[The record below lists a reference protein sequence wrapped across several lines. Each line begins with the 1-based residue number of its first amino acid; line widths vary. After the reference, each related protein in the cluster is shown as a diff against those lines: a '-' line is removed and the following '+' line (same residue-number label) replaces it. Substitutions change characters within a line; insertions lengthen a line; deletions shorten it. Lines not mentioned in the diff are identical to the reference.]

1 MPGSHILNKIGS
13 GGRPAA
19 ALTMFIFQGK
29 DLGRFGVKKEV
40 EAKTKKKGQQQG
52 GRGGVDSSQGE
63 RGRGC
68 SAGRK
73 RKGGMG
79 GRHQELDV
87 GRGGSSCSRSDGAN
101 MPVEKRA
108 KLDGKQGGGQGGM
121 MQRGEGDGGGGAPE
135 GVDGV
140 EMGKVSRIR
149 VGKGLRGALG
159 IVGGMLRR
167 HGRVPYARLLQRHC
181 GFDVGRDGEGQ
192 ATTSQERGGMAEEEN
207 EEMEEDVASGGQEGG
222 QRIPG
227 YESSTPGEWPRT
239 DRYKAPEEGGEYPAS
254 QSDMRGRAPPVVVG
268 GGKMLG
274 LGYSRPKGG
283 GEWEDETVS
292 VRQVVSMVRCVL
304 RRLLPRETWG
314 CRDNEAVFARA
325 LR

>member
-1 MPGSHILNKIGS
+1 M
-13 GGRPAA
+13 
-19 ALTMFIFQGK
+19 
-29 DLGRFGVKKEV
+29 V
-40 EAKTKKKGQQQG
+40 
-52 GRGGVDSSQGE
+52 
-63 RGRGC
+63 
-68 SAGRK
+68 
-73 RKGGMG
+73 
-79 GRHQELDV
+79 
-87 GRGGSSCSRSDGAN
+87 
-101 MPVEKRA
+101 
-108 KLDGKQGGGQGGM
+108 
-121 MQRGEGDGGGGAPE
+121 QRDEGDRGGGAPD

-140 EMGKVSRIR
+140 EMGKASRIR
-149 VGKGLRGALG
+149 VCKGLRGALG

-192 ATTSQERGGMAEEEN
+192 ATPQERGGVEEEEN
-207 EEMEEDVASGGQEGG
+207 EEMEEDVASGSQEGG
-222 QRIPG
+222 ERIPVC
-227 YESSTPGEWPRT
+227 ESSTPGEWPRT
-239 DRYKAPEEGGEYPAS
+239 APEEGGEYPAS

-304 RRLLPRETWG
+304 RRLLPRDTWG
-314 CRDNEAVFARA
+314 CRDNEAAFARA